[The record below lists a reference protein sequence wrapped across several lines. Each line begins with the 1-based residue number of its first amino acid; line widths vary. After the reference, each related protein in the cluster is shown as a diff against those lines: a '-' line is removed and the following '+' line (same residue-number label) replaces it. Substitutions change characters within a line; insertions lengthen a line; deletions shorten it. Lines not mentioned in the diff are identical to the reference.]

1 MLLCSTPF
9 QYRPCTPWAAL
20 APPARAAGSP
30 VACSTLLRLPE
41 GCDDDDELPQPED
54 FYEIRSSAETS
65 ERALYTLC
73 LIAACHP
80 SLEYEARGAERF
92 VKLTAPTV
100 LAEMAKTVI
109 GKAEA
114 AGEHPMDS
122 SPPGSPA
129 AAATPK
135 LTIATSVRM
144 LRDTFEQMKTRFR
157 TRRGAQSRLTD
168 FFGRVPRELKK

>member
-1 MLLCSTPF
+1 L
-9 QYRPCTPWAAL
+9 Q
-20 APPARAAGSP
+20 P

-41 GCDDDDELPQPED
+41 GYDDDDELLQPED
-54 FYEIRSSAETS
+54 FYDSAETS
-65 ERALYTLC
+65 ERALYTIC

-80 SLEYEARGAERF
+80 SLEHEARGAERF

-100 LAEMAKTVI
+100 LAEMATNVI
-109 GKAEA
+109 GKAQA

-129 AAATPK
+129 AAATPR

-157 TRRGAQSRLTD
+157 ARRGAQSRLTD
-168 FFGRVPRELKK
+168 FFGRVPREVKK